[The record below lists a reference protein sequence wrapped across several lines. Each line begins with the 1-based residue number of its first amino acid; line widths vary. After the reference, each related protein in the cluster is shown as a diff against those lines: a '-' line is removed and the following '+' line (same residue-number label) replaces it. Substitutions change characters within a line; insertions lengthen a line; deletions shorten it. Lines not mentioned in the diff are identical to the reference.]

1 MNNLIVKEFNGN
13 KIHTFMWN
21 DKPCWIANEIVN
33 MFGYSDPSTTI
44 RQCVEAEEFE
54 EGIEYK
60 ILIKEELKCF
70 KRIVKEVT
78 KLNLVGSELINKYTS
93 SLIIFYEDGLYGFLQ
108 YTDKPIGVQFR
119 RWIRREV
126 LPEIRQTGSY
136 ISDKANPETLR
147 EKANELEKLET
158 INKSVE
164 LVSPLLDVAG
174 VDNTVKLLVVKTL
187 FSKAGVDIPIEIEAK
202 EKFYD
207 TKQIAKMVGMYSKT
221 GNPAFGA
228 VGQIIKKLDI
238 EEHEKEVVWESSGS
252 WQGTVIKY
260 TESVSDKV
268 NKWLK
273 ENGYPVD
280 IPSKNKTFHVVY
292 KPLREVAI

>member
-1 MNNLIVKEFNGN
+1 MENLILKQFDNSKQLATILWQGRPTWIAKQLAELAGQADPSNSISVFLKDNDFLENKIDYEILEGAELKEFKQLIGDSPITNLSKVRN
-13 KIHTFMWN
+13 LTIFR
-21 DKPCWIANEIVN
+21 E
-33 MFGYSDPSTTI
+33 PSLWAYLQSLRT
-44 RQCVEAEEFE
+44 
-54 EGIEYK
+54 EGGK
-60 ILIKEELKCF
+60 VLK
-70 KRIVKEVT
+70 
-78 KLNLVGSELINKYTS
+78 
-93 SLIIFYEDGLYGFLQ
+93 
-108 YTDKPIGVQFR
+108 
-119 RWIRREV
+119 RWINREV
-126 LPEIRQTGSY
+126 LPSIRKDGAY
-136 ISDKANPETLR
+136 ITENANPEFLR

-238 EEHEKEVVWESSGS
+238 EEHEKKAVWESSGS

-260 TESVSDKV
+260 IESVSDKV
-268 NKWLK
+268 NKWLE
-273 ENGYPVD
+273 ENGHPVD

>member
-1 MNNLIVKEFNGN
+1 MSNNLMLFEGHDVEVFEINGMVYFNPYHVGECLGIAKETVRYHLTKMNNKQAVKFTNSDVGLANIRKLNNAGEKFLTESGVY
-13 KIHTFMWN
+13 KIAFKSE
-21 DKPCWIANEIVN
+21 KP
-33 MFGYSDPSTTI
+33 
-44 RQCVEAEEFE
+44 EAEKFTDW
-54 EGIEYK
+54 
-60 ILIKEELKCF
+60 
-70 KRIVKEVT
+70 VT
-78 KLNLVGSELINKYTS
+78 
-93 SLIIFYEDGLYGFLQ
+93 D
-108 YTDKPIGVQFR
+108 
-119 RWIRREV
+119 EV
-126 LPEIRQTGSY
+126 LPSIRQTGAY
-136 ISDKANPETLR
+136 IS
-147 EKANELEKLET
+147 EKANTEALKENNQPEKLET

-174 VDNTVKLLVVKTL
+174 VDNTIKLLVVKTL
-187 FSKAGVDIPIEIEAK
+187 FSKAGVDIPIEIEAR

>member
-1 MNNLIVKEFNGN
+1 MNNLIVKEFNGD
-13 KIHTFMWN
+13 KIHTFVWN
-21 DKPCWIANEIVN
+21 DKPCWIANEIVS
-33 MFGYSDPSTTI
+33 MFGYVEPKVTI
-44 RQCVEAEEFE
+44 SQCIEAEQFE
-54 EGIEYK
+54 IGIEYE
-60 ILIKEELKCF
+60 ILKYNELKDF
-70 KRIVKEVT
+70 KELVKNT
-78 KLNLVGSELINKYTS
+78 LTTSELINKYAS
-93 SLIIFYEDGLYGFLQ
+93 SLAIFYEDGLYGFLQ

-119 RWIRREV
+119 KWIRREV
-126 LPEIRQTGSY
+126 LPEIRQTGAY
-136 ISDKANPETLR
+136 ISDKASTEALKENNQP
-147 EKANELEKLET
+147 EKLET

-174 VDNTVKLLVVKTL
+174 VDNTIKLLVVKTL
-187 FSKAGVDIPIEIEAK
+187 FSKAGVDIPIEIEAR